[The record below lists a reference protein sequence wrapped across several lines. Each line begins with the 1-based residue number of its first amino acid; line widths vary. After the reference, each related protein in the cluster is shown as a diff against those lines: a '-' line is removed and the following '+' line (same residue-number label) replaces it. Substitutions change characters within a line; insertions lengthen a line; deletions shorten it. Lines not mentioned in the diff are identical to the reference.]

1 MKVRPSAPSKRRILA
16 LPVSRGSKL
25 RKFTPIL
32 PSGWMTSGDQCVTQ
46 PQCLRRKGAQGAVAL
61 DVSAGAALGQDELD
75 HRQAAQQAHRGAGTA
90 NSCGWGA
97 ARARVECRYSA
108 CRGDSYRATWQILVP
123 AQTRV

>member
-1 MKVRPSAPSKRRILA
+1 
-16 LPVSRGSKL
+16 
-25 RKFTPIL
+25 L

-61 DVSAGAALGQDELD
+61 DVSASAALGQDELD
-75 HRQAAQQAHRGAGTA
+75 HRQAAQQARRGAGTA

-108 CRGDSYRATWQILVP
+108 CRSDSYRTTWQILVP
-123 AQTRV
+123 AQRVRGNPACPRGLPKALQSRRKAQQ